1 MASIFKMCG
10 KYLIK
15 NKYSVICYGV
25 LCLTSS
31 MFSMISP
38 YISGNFIDY
47 LIVADNISK
56 IYRYCFAFFGLFVFN
71 QLIGYIVNRVY
82 IKMQTQMGYDL
93 NSDVIRHIQH
103 LPVSFLKKQNMAYLN
118 QRVNNDSNQVITFCI
133 NIVQGILINSLK
145 LLLFNLVAILHCYL

>member
-103 LPVSFLKKQNMAYLN
+103 LPVS
-118 QRVNNDSNQVITFCI
+118 
-133 NIVQGILINSLK
+133 
-145 LLLFNLVAILHCYL
+145 LLCSHGASPR

>member
-56 IYRYCFAFFGLFVFN
+56 IYRY
-71 QLIGYIVNRVY
+71 Y
-82 IKMQTQMGYDL
+82 
-93 NSDVIRHIQH
+93 VID
-103 LPVSFLKKQNMAYLN
+103 KYE
-118 QRVNNDSNQVITFCI
+118 
-133 NIVQGILINSLK
+133 ILIQRRIHYGEK
-145 LLLFNLVAILHCYL
+145 IIYLGIGNRRASRQNV

>member
-82 IKMQTQMGYDL
+82 IKRDCE
-93 NSDVIRHIQH
+93 
-103 LPVSFLKKQNMAYLN
+103 KKS
-118 QRVNNDSNQVITFCI
+118 VNK
-133 NIVQGILINSLK
+133 ILL
-145 LLLFNLVAILHCYL
+145 

>member
-56 IYRYCFAFFGLFVFN
+56 IYRYCFAFFGLFFVTSFVVAR
-71 QLIGYIVNRVY
+71 LGMLAMEEGERVDRV
-82 IKMQTQMGYDL
+82 GA
-93 NSDVIRHIQH
+93 R
-103 LPVSFLKKQNMAYLN
+103 
-118 QRVNNDSNQVITFCI
+118 QR
-133 NIVQGILINSLK
+133 K
-145 LLLFNLVAILHCYL
+145 E